1 MLYDFRPSTRF
12 NPASARYWF
21 DSLPE
26 LQRWLEETPATWQR
40 RDSERSRPSHDWDLG
55 LGWQGALRLAR
66 EGDTEGADA
75 IRAMLA
81 DYAATLPARDAL
93 PSDAHAVA
101 GYHVDVPHYLTGQPD
116 CMIAPAP
123 MPETGRGRVVT
134 LAVSINATADI
145 DAGPMRRYGMALARK
160 VYDLE
165 AAGERVEVI
174 GCFVSE
180 VSGARVSVAW
190 RVKAADRD
198 LDLPALAFAIGH
210 PAMFRRIGFAVR
222 ERLPFHD
229 VREDSSYGRSKPAR
243 LADLMLDGS
252 TQAPAYPVAILN
264 GMNRADV
271 LAPTI
276 AKAIKTVGESVDA
289 ALSLAYGDTEGEE
302 QAASGGW

>member
-1 MLYDFRPSTRF
+1 MLYDFQPRP
-12 NPASARYWF
+12 ALARYWF

-26 LQRWLEETPATWQR
+26 LQRWLQDTPATWRQ
-40 RDSERSRPSHDWDLG
+40 RDSEQSRARDDWDLS

-66 EGDTEGADA
+66 DGDTEGADA

-81 DYAATLPARDAL
+81 DYAATLPAHDAL

-101 GYHVDVPHYLTGQPD
+101 GYHVDVPHYLSGQPD

-145 DAGPMRRYGMALARK
+145 VAAPMRRYGMALARK

-210 PAMFRRIGFAVR
+210 PAMFRRIGFACR
-222 ERLPFHD
+222 ERLPFRD
-229 VREDSSYGRSKPAR
+229 VQEDFSYGSSKPAR
-243 LADLMLDGS
+243 LTDLLLDGS

-271 LAPTI
+271 LAPTVSD
-276 AKAIKTVGESVDA
+276 AIRNVGASVDA
-289 ALSLAYGDTEGEE
+289 ALSLAYGDAEGEE
-302 QAASGGW
+302 QASAGGW

>member
-1 MLYDFRPSTRF
+1 MLYDFTRRAGMQ
-12 NPASARYWF
+12 PALARYWF

-26 LQRWLEETPATWQR
+26 LQRWLEETPPTWGQ
-40 RDSERSRPSHDWDLG
+40 SSSLTTRPSRDWDLS

-66 EGDTEGADA
+66 EGDTEGAAA

-123 MPETGRGRVVT
+123 MPETGRGKVVT
-134 LAVSINATADI
+134 IVASINATADI

-165 AAGERVEVI
+165 AAGARVEVI
-174 GCFVSE
+174 GCFVSS

-210 PAMFRRIGFAVR
+210 PAMFRRIGFACR
-222 ERLPFHD
+222 ERLPARD
-229 VREDSSYGRSKPAR
+229 VKEDMGYGYSKPAR
-243 LADLMLDGS
+243 LSDLALDGS
-252 TQAPAYPVAILN
+252 PQAPAYPVAILN

-271 LAPTI
+271 LAPDI
-276 AKAIKTVGESVDA
+276 ATAIKTVGESVDA
-289 ALSLAYGDTEGEE
+289 ALSLAYGDAEGEE
-302 QAASGGW
+302 QASAGGW